1 MRFKGLNMDSSKKC
15 IRNLFL
21 PKLLLC
27 LWISPVT
34 AQLNIKVGYN
44 PAFGSFS
51 PINNLFDLYN
61 SENAQTLENSFND
74 LHFLHGIDVG
84 AVYKFGN
91 FAVEFGWENLNRER
105 SSLLHNP
112 GDDTFTSKLY
122 KFSFTSLSLGF
133 DTYINRFGFGAG
145 IYSQKLRI
153 RREIGNDNLNL
164 VSQSEY
170 ALDLHVNI
178 AFRTSS
184 NVSFVLKPYYRLPLG
199 SYNLQPFVDDLFSN
213 IVVDLVPV
221 KMGFYGVRLV
231 FYNGRQ

>member
-1 MRFKGLNMDSSKKC
+1 MLFWDLKIGVFQKN
-15 IRNLFL
+15 IGNLFL
-21 PKLLLC
+21 VKLLF
-27 LWISPVT
+27 WATIVPST
-34 AQLNIKVGYN
+34 AQLNIKVGYS
-44 PAFGSFS
+44 PAFGSFN

-61 SENAQTLENSFND
+61 SENAETLENSFSN

-84 AVYKFGN
+84 VRYNFAN
-91 FAVEFGWENLNRER
+91 FAVEFGWENLNRDR
-105 SSLLHNP
+105 SSLLYNP
-112 GDDTFTSKLY
+112 GDDTFTSELY

-221 KMGFYGVRLV
+221 KMGFYGARLV